1 MDMIPRDWTIPE
13 KLRARLGDEAGRQ
26 RAMVA
31 DDHLLLVLHE
41 PPKLNDPERK
51 GRLFWR
57 TPQDKWDSS
66 SLGAG
71 EQALIRH
78 LKEYTVIVDKLE
90 EQVQRAEAANDYF
103 LALKQITPL
112 QRSVRNMTKALQEA
126 RELLPTER
134 ELIIA
139 RDRANTLERACELLQ
154 ADATNGL
161 DFTIARQ
168 GEEMAKAS
176 TALAH
181 AGHRLNLMAALFLP
195 LSAIAS
201 IFGMNLKHG
210 LEGITTP
217 LLFWSVLAAGIV
229 VGLIVKGMI
238 NQPIKSSAQAIKT
251 SPTTSTKR

>member
-1 MDMIPRDWTIPE
+1 MLPSASPGRRTACPPRASSSWAAPGASSRGKSEFAHD
-13 KLRARLGDEAGRQ
+13 
-26 RAMVA
+26 
-31 DDHLLLVLHE
+31 
-41 PPKLNDPERK
+41 
-51 GRLFWR
+51 
-57 TPQDKWDSS
+57 DSS
-66 SLGAG
+66 SLGGG

-78 LKEYTVIVDKLE
+78 LKEYAVIIDKLE
-90 EQVQRAEAANDYF
+90 EQIQQAEVANDYF
-103 LALKQITPL
+103 LALKHITPL
-112 QRSVRNMTKALQEA
+112 QRSVRNMTKALQDA

-195 LSAIAS
+195 VSAIAS
-201 IFGMNLKHG
+201 VFSMNFKHG
-210 LEGITTP
+210 LESYTSP
-217 LLFWSVLAAGIV
+217 LLFWSVLAIGIII
-229 VGLIVKGMI
+229 GLIVKGMI
-238 NQPIKSSAQAIKT
+238 NQPMKSS
-251 SPTTSTKR
+251 PTKSSKR

>member
-13 KLRARLGDEAGRQ
+13 KLRARLGDEVGRQ
-26 RAMVA
+26 RAMLA
-31 DDHLLLVLHE
+31 DGHLLLVLHE
-41 PPKLNDPERK
+41 PPKAEDPERK

-57 TPQDKWDSS
+57 SPTDKWDSS
-66 SLGAG
+66 SLGGG

-78 LKEYTVIVDKLE
+78 VKEFNVIIDKLE
-90 EQVQRAEAANDYF
+90 DQVQNANEANDYF

-139 RDRANTLERACELLQ
+139 RDRANTLERACELLH

-176 TALAH
+176 TALAN

-195 LSAIAS
+195 VSAIAS

-217 LLFWSVLAAGIV
+217 LLFWGVLIIGVII
-229 VGLIVKGMI
+229 GLIVKGLI
-238 NQPIKSSAQAIKT
+238 NPPVK
-251 SPTTSTKR
+251 SPTTTSRKG

>member
-1 MDMIPRDWTIPE
+1 MDMIPRDWAIPE
-13 KLRARLGDEAGRQ
+13 KLRARVGDEAGRQ

-57 TPQDKWDSS
+57 NPQDVWDSS
-66 SLGAG
+66 SLGGG

-78 LKEYTVIVDKLE
+78 LKEYAAIIDKLE
-90 EQVQRAEAANDYF
+90 DQVQRAEVANDYF
-103 LALKQITPL
+103 LALKHITPL
-112 QRSVRNMTKALQEA
+112 QRSVRNMTNALQEA
-126 RELLPTER
+126 REKLPTER

-139 RDRANTLERACELLQ
+139 RDRANTLERACELLL

-168 GEEMAKAS
+168 SEEMAKAS
-176 TALAH
+176 TDLAR
-181 AGHRLNLMAALFLP
+181 AGHRLNLLAALFLP
-195 LSAIAS
+195 MSAIAS

-210 LEGITTP
+210 LEAYTSP
-217 LLFWSVLAAGIV
+217 LLFWGVLAIGIII
-229 VGLIVKGMI
+229 GLIVQGMI
-238 NQPIKSSAQAIKT
+238 KEPIKAPPAKL
-251 SPTTSTKR
+251 PRK